1 MTFFFH
7 LMTFFLP
14 RFFFLA
20 QVDRGGVA
28 CRVTKVEYE
37 LPARGDTFE
46 PPTVAAVATLVATG
60 PQASAVGG
68 GQPHEVSLRPSD
80 CAEFLV
86 PKRKVMKVRWL
97 NRGAG
102 LPLPGGRGLGC
113 GGASQYCRIYVSPC
127 PVGEGEGA

>member
-1 MTFFFH
+1 MLLRTTFPPFPH
-7 LMTFFLP
+7 FFLC
-14 RFFFLA
+14 A
-20 QVDRGGVA
+20 QMDRGGVA
-28 CRVTKVEYE
+28 CRVAKVDYE

-46 PPTVAAVATLVATG
+46 PPTVAAVATLLATG

-97 NRGAG
+97 NRGAELLSAEG
-102 LPLPGGRGLGC
+102 REGHFSTVVSMYPLVL
-113 GGASQYCRIYVSPC
+113 
-127 PVGEGEGA
+127 